1 MKMHTALPFVA
12 VLVAGCGTSDHSR
25 FYVLSEKPAATTR
38 ATAISPATTI
48 ALGAIQ
54 LPAALD
60 RTSHTHQRPVAVQ
73 LLALQVESEQAF
85 AVGRLRVW
93 IKRHP
98 SAAIP
103 QQHGP
108 GAILALGNDTLEL
121 AVLERVVLDMDG
133 KALLSWVE
141 ARPSRY
147 RPTLEHAVHLQ
158 AKIIMQ
164 APRSV
169 LLHDKAQR
177 CRLPRLDDLASRFR
191 GL

>member
-73 LLALQVESEQAF
+73 LLALQAELSKP
-85 AVGRLRVW
+85 LR
-93 IKRHP
+93 
-98 SAAIP
+98 
-103 QQHGP
+103 
-108 GAILALGNDTLEL
+108 
-121 AVLERVVLDMDG
+121 
-133 KALLSWVE
+133 
-141 ARPSRY
+141 
-147 RPTLEHAVHLQ
+147 
-158 AKIIMQ
+158 
-164 APRSV
+164 
-169 LLHDKAQR
+169 
-177 CRLPRLDDLASRFR
+177 
-191 GL
+191 